1 MANVRRIASMGDIP
15 QGERYVA
22 VTTGDTSGLNRDG
35 ENYIVTTDR
44 GLPANEFESHLQ
56 VAISD
61 AELLAE
67 RERIETIYVCID
79 TPRGA

>member
-15 QGERYVA
+15 RDERYVA
-22 VTTGDTSGLNRDG
+22 VTTGDANGLDRDG
-35 ENYIVTTDR
+35 ESYIVTTDR
-44 GLPANEFESHLQ
+44 SLPAHEFESHLQ

-67 RERIETIYVCID
+67 RERIETVYVCID
-79 TPRGA
+79 TPRQA